1 MSKYL
6 IVLFK
11 NKQRKKIIKKFQ
23 NGKRASQFYD
33 SLINESSKVIFGKE
47 IENGQSVVYELA
59 ILEKNS
65 ERLIPTYMTDEFGRN
80 IKVKLENP
88 EFNIIKISPYKQSE
102 TIFDIERGKKITI
115 DFFLSRYMPTTTVKV
130 LSVLNNKV
138 ILQSDDETK
147 LFSFK
152 SESDA
157 ERFISDI
164 SNHFFKKKRG
174 DCLFVSDTSSPQRK
188 YLLQMLESQGFNK
201 KILYRKFTTHPLSKG
216 K

>member
-1 MSKYL
+1 MKYL
-6 IVLFK
+6 VVLFK

-23 NGKRASQFYD
+23 NGKRANQLF
-33 SLINESSKVIFGKE
+33 ESMVSESNKVIFNRE
-47 IENGQSVVYELA
+47 IENGSESVYEIA

-88 EFNIIKISPYKQSE
+88 EYSILKISPYKYPES
-102 TIFDIERGKKITI
+102 IFDIERGQKITV

-138 ILQSDDETK
+138 ILQNDDEIR
-147 LFSFK
+147 LFSLK
-152 SESDA
+152 SEGDA
-157 ERFISDI
+157 ERFILEI
-164 SNHFFKKKRG
+164 SNYFFKKKRG

-188 YLLQMLESQGFNK
+188 YLFQLLESKGFDK
-201 KILYRKFTTHPLSKG
+201 KVLYRKFTTHPRSKE